1 MAEPTGDVR
10 GGAEQSLWAMW
21 WWVPRLSWGKGPR
34 LVLGGPGMKSRGDH
48 LLTWMHC
55 PTPGV
60 VTHFQLPF
68 AFLMGSSMGDGNGLP
83 ISISKLGG
91 HREEP
96 SFRASVQ
103 PKSGSASRGPPP
115 ESQLRACRRH
125 NLPQDPQPFGA
136 RLWLGP
142 GYDLQ
147 SIAHPLL
154 YLSPSLLCVPISKAA
169 PSGSTSP

>member
-1 MAEPTGDVR
+1 
-10 GGAEQSLWAMW
+10 
-21 WWVPRLSWGKGPR
+21 
-34 LVLGGPGMKSRGDH
+34 MKSRGDH

-96 SFRASVQ
+96 SFRASVPAQ
-103 PKSGSASRGPPP
+103 VWECLERPPTREP
-115 ESQLRACRRH
+115 AE
-125 NLPQDPQPFGA
+125 G
-136 RLWLGP
+136 
-142 GYDLQ
+142 LQ
-147 SIAHPLL
+147 
-154 YLSPSLLCVPISKAA
+154 KA
-169 PSGSTSP
+169 